1 MAETSING
9 IEFQINGA
17 TGKAANSLQRLTNAL
32 GGLKSQLATTS
43 TGKLT
48 KDLESV
54 SKASKKAQT
63 TFGKLGRSIGRIAFY
78 RAIRA
83 AIRYVTDGFKE
94 GLENAYQ
101 FSKIVGYDLAGTM
114 DNLST
119 QSLKMKNQL
128 GAAFGGLIMAVEP
141 ILLQI
146 IGLITKAADAL
157 SQFTALLAGKS
168 TYLKAVDTMKEYGEA
183 VGGVGQSAKEAMK
196 YLAPFDELNRLP
208 GDNGSYGGGGG
219 TKTPDYSAMFKETE
233 ITVKG
238 LLDVIANAFN
248 EVGDWFEG
256 QDWKDIGNKA
266 WETLSSVFSDESQA
280 NEVVRA
286 LFRTLGSAAG
296 AVVGFTWG
304 FIKGA
309 VESIYKQFKE
319 SIQDYNG
326 DGKIGITDILKGI
339 WNFAISPLVWID
351 ENIVKPFWRGFTG
364 ALFGAEKEPLTVNDV
379 LGWIFEN
386 LSDQA
391 IIGWVRDKAIPWFKE
406 GMQDFATDAS
416 LALTGM
422 TPPDLKKWLTD
433 GWKDF
438 KTELYN
444 IFIKPIVD
452 VWDEFISNHPKIAK
466 ILGLSQSGGSIFQNN
481 GETFKFNIE
490 GQSTASELNSSGR
503 ETVINA
509 TANVTGMNDN
519 IPQRKKILGD
529 VAARLTSLNDGVP
542 IGKKIVNGVKAL
554 FTTTQDKTTAVQKT
568 LPVNAK
574 YTSSTDALTAA
585 QKTLSSTAN
594 YKASKDGLTAA
605 QKTIGTT
612 SKYTSAS
619 DALTAAQKTV
629 GTKANFNSS
638 ADSLTAAQ
646 KKFNTSANF
655 NSITDSLTAAQKK
668 FGVVANF
675 NSRTDSLTDAN
686 KSFNSKANFNTRS
699 DSLTDANKTFDSKAN
714 FNKYSIDSKG
724 TLKTG
729 YGVWSYATAWFNDYS
744 TAFSETPTIECTAS
758 LTSVQTTDGQDIRD
772 LMAGLA
778 TGGVIKHGVF
788 SKIPQYAGGTSRAHG
803 SLFVAG
809 EAGPEVVGHIGG
821 RTEVLNRSQ
830 LAATMFSAVSSALS
844 GLQMRVTGM
853 GAAPT
858 GGDESMSEEMMYRA
872 MLRALNDSDVFPE
885 ELDLD
890 GETVWRRMVQRN
902 RQNTRM
908 TGVNAMM
915 TA

>member
-208 GDNGSYGGGGG
+208 GDNGSSGGSGGS
-219 TKTPDYSAMFKETE
+219 KTPDYSAMFKETE
-233 ITVKG
+233 ITANG

-509 TANVTGMNDN
+509 TANVTGMTDN
-519 IPQRKKILGD
+519 VPQRKKILGD
-529 VAARLTSLNDGVP
+529 VAAKLTSLNDGVP

-594 YKASKDGLTAA
+594 YKTSKDGLTAA
-605 QKTIGTT
+605 QKTLPIN
-612 SKYTSAS
+612 
-619 DALTAAQKTV
+619 
-629 GTKANFNSS
+629 ANFN
-638 ADSLTAAQ
+638 A
-646 KKFNTSANF
+646 
-655 NSITDSLTAAQKK
+655 
-668 FGVVANF
+668 
-675 NSRTDSLTDAN
+675 RTDSL
-686 KSFNSKANFNTRS
+686 SS
-699 DSLTDANKTFDSKAN
+699 ANKTFNTTAN
-714 FNKYSIDSKG
+714 FNARSDG
-724 TLKTG
+724 LTTALKTFLTVANFTSSKTG
-729 YGVWSYATAWFNDYS
+729 WSSNPALSAIASFISAKAGWSSNPTMSAIANFVSSKTGWRYNPSLSATANFVSFLDNIDTTFGSVANFIDWYNNIGYQP
-744 TAFSETPTIECTAS
+744 EIECTARI
-758 LTSVQTTDGQDIRD
+758 LDYETNNPGYV
-772 LMAGLA
+772 M
-778 TGGVIKHGVF
+778 GGYAKGGAFYGGRWHD
-788 SKIPQYAGGTSRAHG
+788 IPQAASGGKFHG
-803 SLFVAG
+803 TMFWAG
-809 EAGPEVVGHIGG
+809 ENGPEVVGHAGG

-830 LAATMFSAVSSALS
+830 LAATMYSAVSSALS
-844 GLQMRVTGM
+844 GIQMRVTGM

-858 GGDESMSEEMMYRA
+858 GGDESMSEELMYRA

-890 GETVWRRMVQRN
+890 GEAVWRRMVQRN